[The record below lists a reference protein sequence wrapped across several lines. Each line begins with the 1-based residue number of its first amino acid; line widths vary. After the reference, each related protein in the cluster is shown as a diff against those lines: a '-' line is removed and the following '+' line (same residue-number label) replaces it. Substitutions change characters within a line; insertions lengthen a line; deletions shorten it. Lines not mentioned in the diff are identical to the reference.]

1 MHPCTGINLGD
12 KGRAAALRQGV
23 FLAGVALFMAL
34 ALYELK
40 LVPAFGWLLVLPVA
54 ASVYSVISGT
64 CGICAFHGM
73 KGERG
78 TDHGTEV
85 VLDGESRSRV
95 LKRALLAV
103 SASLVAGGAIA
114 AVFVASV

>member
-1 MHPCTGINLGD
+1 
-12 KGRAAALRQGV
+12 
-23 FLAGVALFMAL
+23 LAF
-34 ALYELK
+34 
-40 LVPAFGWLLVLPVA
+40 PVA

-78 TDHGTEV
+78 ADHGTEV

-103 SASLVAGGAIA
+103 SASFIAGGALA